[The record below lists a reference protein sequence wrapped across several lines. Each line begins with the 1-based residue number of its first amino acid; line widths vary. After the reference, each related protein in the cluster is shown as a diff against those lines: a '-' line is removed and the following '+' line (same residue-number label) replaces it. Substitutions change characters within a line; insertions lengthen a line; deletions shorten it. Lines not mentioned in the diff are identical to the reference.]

1 MKKIVK
7 LTESDLMRIVQRVI
21 NEQEGDTDKT
31 RLEGLIQ
38 DYVKNKKEISA
49 DWIFSKTPNDVQGPS
64 KDPTIGSRYIAKNP
78 DFNRIKWD
86 DSIEKYRK
94 NKDQTAFKQLM
105 DFVRNGTVIIK
116 PFNGGNIT
124 PFKFVVS
131 GNTGFKIV
139 ECPECVN
146 YNNN

>member
-21 NEQEGDTDKT
+21 NEQEEDKPKNI
-31 RLEGLIQ
+31 LQ
-38 DYVKNKKEISA
+38 DYIKNEKGISA
-49 DWIFSKTPNDVQGPS
+49 DWVLSKTPNDVQGPS
-64 KDPTIGSRYIAKNP
+64 RDLTIGSRYIVKNP

-139 ECPECVN
+139 DCPECVN
-146 YNNN
+146 YESN